1 MQKASHYPLQLFH
14 KPMQQKFFSTADS
27 PTDSE
32 VNFAVDSAVDSA
44 ADSRLKL

>member
-1 MQKASHYPLQLFH
+1 MQKASLYPLQLFH
-14 KPMQQKFFSTADS
+14 KPKQQKFFSPADS

-32 VNFAVDSAVDSA
+32 VNFAVDSA